1 MSVMRLTK
9 GFEPEAFG
17 SALESWGWIGV
28 GAKVP
33 VLASLFGDVILQ
45 DATGYWYL
53 DTLEGSLSRTWA
65 TQGAIQ
71 SALASEEGQDRYLL
85 AGLASAAHDAGM
97 ALAAA
102 DVYSFTVPPVLG
114 GQIELANVEVADFV
128 VAVNIAGQL
137 HQQVKDLPPG
147 SKISGFTFGGG

>member
-1 MSVMRLTK
+1 
-9 GFEPEAFG
+9 
-17 SALESWGWIGV
+17 
-28 GAKVP
+28 
-33 VLASLFGDVILQ
+33 
-45 DATGYWYL
+45 
-53 DTLEGSLSRTWA
+53 
-65 TQGAIQ
+65 
-71 SALASEEGQDRYLL
+71 
-85 AGLASAAHDAGM
+85 M